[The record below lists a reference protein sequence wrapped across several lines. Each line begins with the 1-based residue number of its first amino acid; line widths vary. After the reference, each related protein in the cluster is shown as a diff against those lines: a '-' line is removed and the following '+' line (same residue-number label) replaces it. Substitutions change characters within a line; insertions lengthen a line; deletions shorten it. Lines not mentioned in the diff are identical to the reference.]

1 MSAVNRGQQR
11 EVLGLLGPPAAGG
24 ALDVVEVGPGP
35 GVLLGLLAAR
45 PDVRRATG
53 VEPSLDMRVLAVRR
67 LAADIAAGRVEV
79 RAGDA
84 AATGLPAASA
94 DLVVSVNTVAIWP
107 DLEAGVAGLHRVL
120 RPGGRLLLS
129 WHGGREPA
137 RAARGLLLDD
147 ERLDRVRAALD
158 GRFAGVERVLTRRCT
173 VFDARVAR
181 AG

>member
-1 MSAVNRGQQR
+1 NRGQQH
-11 EVLGLLGPPAAGG
+11 EVLGLLGPPSAA

-45 PDVRRATG
+45 PDVRRVTG
-53 VEPSLDMRVLAVRR
+53 VEPSLDMRVLAVRH
-67 LAADIAAGRVEV
+67 LAAGIAAGRVEV

-107 DLEAGVAGLHRVL
+107 DLDAGAAGLRRVL

-137 RAARGLLLDD
+137 RAARGLLLD
-147 ERLDRVRAALD
+147 EARLDRVQAAL
-158 GRFAGVERVLTRRCT
+158 GERFAGVERVLTRRCT
-173 VFDARVAR
+173 VFDARVA
-181 AG
+181 ATG